1 MIEANDTEEESSSQ
15 TSLAMQ
21 MPIHQ
26 DTAANHDEIASIA
39 FILWDQAGRP
49 SGRDLEF
56 WLTAEQRVIA
66 ARQPQPDASV
76 PSQSST
82 KASGFSQ
89 MDFSTERLDARS
101 SSTGT
106 NRPPQKNGA
115 NPTVK
120 PAERP
125 WQSRAKKATSSVT

>member
-1 MIEANDTEEESSSQ
+1 
-15 TSLAMQ
+15 MQ

-26 DTAANHDEIASIA
+26 NNPANHDEIASIA

-56 WLTAEQRVIA
+56 WLSAEQRVIA
-66 ARQPQPDASV
+66 ARQTQADSSAQSKSTPQVSE
-76 PSQSST
+76 
-82 KASGFSQ
+82 FSR
-89 MDFSTERLDARS
+89 MEFSTEQLDARP